1 MRLYSANS
9 STLVL
14 NEVCKDASI
23 AVRNQIL
30 AMDDFFMEFE
40 LSSLL
45 IYCLLFITALVAGT
59 VDAIA
64 GGGGLIS
71 LPVLLAVGIP
81 PHLALGTNK
90 LQGMVGTAVATYS
103 FHRKGLLVFTE
114 IYPGL
119 LFGFIG
125 SVVGSLLSQEM
136 SNVFLGKLIP
146 VLLFFIL
153 IYTLISP
160 RLGHIDT
167 HPKMPERWFYVIFGF
182 LLSFYDGFFGPG
194 TGSFW
199 IFALVYF
206 LGFNLL
212 KASAYT
218 KVLNLNSNIF
228 AALCFAWGGNIEYTI
243 GAIMA
248 LGQIIGGRLGAHL
261 SIKQGQQLIRP
272 IFMVV
277 VSITIIILIYRAYQG
292 G

>member
-1 MRLYSANS
+1 
-9 STLVL
+9 
-14 NEVCKDASI
+14 
-23 AVRNQIL
+23 
-30 AMDDFFMEFE
+30 MEFE
-40 LSSLL
+40 TVTLL
-45 IYCLLFITALVAGT
+45 IYGGLFLTALVAGT

-90 LQGMVGTAVATYS
+90 LQGMIGTAVAAYS

-119 LFGFIG
+119 LFGLLG
-125 SVVGSLLSQEM
+125 SVLGTLLSQEM
-136 SNVFLGKLIP
+136 SSALLSKLIP
-146 VLLFFIL
+146 ILLFFIL

-160 RLGHIDT
+160 RLGHIDAQ
-167 HPKMPERWFYVIFGF
+167 PKLSERWFYIIFGF

-194 TGSFW
+194 TGSLW

-206 LGFNLL
+206 LGFHLL

-228 AALCFAWGGNIEYTI
+228 SVVCFAWGGNIEY
-243 GAIMA
+243 AIAGTMA
-248 LGQIIGGRLGAHL
+248 VGQILGGRLGAHL
-261 SIKQGQQLIRP
+261 SIKQGQYLIRP
-272 IFMVV
+272 VFLTV
-277 VSITIIILIYRAYQG
+277 VSLTIVILLYRTFTQG
-292 G
+292 E